1 MLGDQYSHYEP
12 QGPIGR
18 SLTMDS
24 DDSLEQ
30 AANFTSESP
39 DYLSSPTSA
48 PATPHHSHP
57 WGIFFTI
64 IGTVLLDFDADAC
77 QSPSRAYLLDVT
89 LPEDHAIGLSTFTIM
104 AGLGGSLGYV
114 MGALDWGRLATLFG
128 GHIRLVF
135 TLVLFIFLGCVGVTL
150 TSFREIPLDV
160 LTMPDSKRK
169 SLGGEQQYNKVPA
182 EDAGYGALE
191 QAAVEGDLEPGRSS
205 SANPFRANKAGRL
218 QGETEGKQQLTVT
231 ETSFSQA
238 SPVPVE
244 NWEEGDGA
252 ATVASFKT
260 YLWSII
266 YMPASLRWLCLTN
279 LFCWSSLVCYS
290 LYFTDFV
297 GQAVFEGNP
306 TALPGSEGRRK
317 YDEGV
322 KFACWGMA
330 GYSLSCSFYSF
341 CLDKL
346 VKRFRA
352 KPVYIGGQLVYCL
365 GMVAMAITR
374 SRWGVLVFSWS
385 AGIMYST
392 LFTMPYLLVA
402 HYHETDSIQ
411 CEDSWFLKQIRALL
425 RSIQEDKKSREAGE
439 PEQLFYQD
447 QVRGIGTDIAI
458 VSCMVFL
465 AQFILS
471 LCMGTIVAKAGSTVA
486 VVVMASILS
495 FCGAVSANFVTYM
508 DL

>member
-1 MLGDQYSHYEP
+1 
-12 QGPIGR
+12 
-18 SLTMDS
+18 
-24 DDSLEQ
+24 
-30 AANFTSESP
+30 
-39 DYLSSPTSA
+39 
-48 PATPHHSHP
+48 
-57 WGIFFTI
+57 
-64 IGTVLLDFDADAC
+64 
-77 QSPSRAYLLDVT
+77 
-89 LPEDHAIGLSTFTIM
+89 
-104 AGLGGSLGYV
+104 
-114 MGALDWGRLATLFG
+114 MG
-128 GHIRLVF
+128 
-135 TLVLFIFLGCVGVTL
+135 GCVGVTL
-150 TSFREIPLDV
+150 TSFREIPLEV

-169 SLGGEQQYNKVPA
+169 SVGGEQQYDKVPSD
-182 EDAGYGALE
+182 DAGYGALE
-191 QAAVEGDLEPGRSS
+191 QAAVLKVEGDLEARSS
-205 SANPFRANKAGRL
+205 SANPFRGPPRKG
-218 QGETEGKQQLTVT
+218 QGEAETKQQLTVT

-266 YMPASLRWLCLTN
+266 YMPSSLRWLCLTN

-297 GQAVFEGNP
+297 GQAVFEGDP
-306 TALPGSEGRRK
+306 TALPGSEGRKK
-317 YDEGV
+317 YDAGV

-365 GMVAMAITR
+365 GMVAMAVTR
-374 SRWGVLVFSWS
+374 SKWGVLVFSWS

-411 CEDSWFLKQIRALL
+411 CEAPGSSGRSGPCFAVYRKTRNLERPENQNNCSTRTRFEALGLTLQSSPAWFSSRSSSSPCVRVPSWPRQALL
-425 RSIQEDKKSREAGE
+425 SLWLSWPLSSLSAEQCRQTLSPIWSCSRS
-439 PEQLFYQD
+439 
-447 QVRGIGTDIAI
+447 
-458 VSCMVFL
+458 
-465 AQFILS
+465 
-471 LCMGTIVAKAGSTVA
+471 
-486 VVVMASILS
+486 
-495 FCGAVSANFVTYM
+495 
-508 DL
+508 

>member
-1 MLGDQYSHYEP
+1 MG
-12 QGPIGR
+12 
-18 SLTMDS
+18 
-24 DDSLEQ
+24 EQ
-30 AANFTSESP
+30 AA
-39 DYLSSPTSA
+39 
-48 PATPHHSHP
+48 
-57 WGIFFTI
+57 
-64 IGTVLLDFDADAC
+64 VL
-77 QSPSRAYLLDVT
+77 
-89 LPEDHAIGLSTFTIM
+89 
-104 AGLGGSLGYV
+104 
-114 MGALDWGRLATLFG
+114 
-128 GHIRLVF
+128 
-135 TLVLFIFLGCVGVTL
+135 
-150 TSFREIPLDV
+150 
-160 LTMPDSKRK
+160 K
-169 SLGGEQQYNKVPA
+169 
-182 EDAGYGALE
+182 
-191 QAAVEGDLEPGRSS
+191 VEGDLEARSS
-205 SANPFRANKAGRL
+205 SANPFRGPPRKG
-218 QGETEGKQQLTVT
+218 QGEAETKQQLSVT

-266 YMPASLRWLCLTN
+266 YMPSSLRWLCLTN

-297 GQAVFEGNP
+297 GQAVFEGDP
-306 TALPGSEGRRK
+306 TALPGSEGRKK
-317 YDEGV
+317 YDAGV
-322 KFACWGMA
+322 KFACWGM
-330 GYSLSCSFYSF
+330 
-341 CLDKL
+341 
-346 VKRFRA
+346 
-352 KPVYIGGQLVYCL
+352 
-365 GMVAMAITR
+365 VAMAVTR
-374 SRWGVLVFSWS
+374 SKWGVLVFSWS

-411 CEDSWFLKQIRALL
+411 CEDSWFLRQIRALL

-471 LCMGTIVAKAGSTVA
+471 LCMGSIVSKAGSTVA

-508 DL
+508 EL